1 MFFGHRILIMRCF
14 FVLTAAVSVTDLIKN
29 KMFLAIY
36 NVKKN
41 LHILFGRPRGHFS
54 HISTPKVRHINEEVH
69 VSVLSSVWTCA
80 PSSSLINVHAPIEG
94 WNAPRYVHKGLF
106 VLRLMVPSSANW
118 FLNAREKCLSLKSPW
133 KSKVHESFPV
143 SPPQCWKAR
152 SWACPHRTRS
162 RRLLPADLGWG
173 CAGWD
178 DQSRNPRQ
186 LRRST
191 DYQGGWGF
199 GGGVT
204 LVFFLIADGTGRRQQ
219 TPELNRYTSR
229 SVSGPLRAA
238 SCLKLLF
245 INTQIGEKAFFFPT
259 CEVYTLVFFIFL
271 LCHEKGPEKNLV
283 WL

>member
-1 MFFGHRILIMRCF
+1 MW
-14 FVLTAAVSVTDLIKN
+14 
-29 KMFLAIY
+29 
-36 NVKKN
+36 KN
-41 LHILFGRPRGHFS
+41 LYILFGRPWGHFS
-54 HISTPKVRHINEEVH
+54 YISTPKVRHLNKEEH

-80 PSSSLINVHAPIEG
+80 PSSSVINVHAPFEG

-106 VLRLMVPSSANW
+106 VLRLMVPWSANW
-118 FLNAREKCLSLKSPW
+118 FLNAREKCLSLKTPW

-152 SWACPHRTRS
+152 SWACPHKTCS

-191 DYQGGWGF
+191 NYQGGWGW
-199 GGGVT
+199 GGVT

-229 SVSGPLRAA
+229 SVSGPPRSA
-238 SCLKLLF
+238 SCLKLLC
-245 INTQIGEKAFFFPT
+245 INTQIGEKAFFLYMWG
-259 CEVYTLVFFIFL
+259 VYTLVFLFFYRVTPQ
-271 LCHEKGPEKNLV
+271 KKLV